1 MSTIRVNGAER
12 ALDVAT
18 VAELLATVGVAAGA
32 RGVAVARNGAVV
44 KAADWD
50 ATALAPGD
58 TIEIIRAR
66 QGG

>member
-18 VAELLATVGVAAGA
+18 VAALLAAIGIAPGT
-32 RGVAVARNGAVV
+32 RGLAVARNGAVV

-58 TIEIIRAR
+58 TIEIVRAR

>member
-18 VAELLATVGVAAGA
+18 VAALLAAIGIASGT
-32 RGVAVARNGAVV
+32 RGVAVARNGVVV
-44 KAADWD
+44 KGADWA

-58 TIEIIRAR
+58 AIEIIRAR

>member
-18 VAELLATVGVAAGA
+18 IAELLTALGVASGT

-44 KAADWD
+44 KGVDWA
-50 ATALAPGD
+50 ATALMPGD
-58 TIEIIRAR
+58 AIEIIRAR

>member
-1 MSTIRVNGAER
+1 MSTIRVNGTER

-18 VAELLATVGVAAGA
+18 VAELLAALGIVAGA

-44 KAADWD
+44 KGVDWG

-58 TIEIIRAR
+58 AIEIIRAR

>member
-12 ALDVAT
+12 ALEAAT
-18 VAELLATVGVAAGA
+18 VAELLAAIGVAAGT

-44 KAADWD
+44 RAVDWGT
-50 ATALAPGD
+50 TALVPGD
-58 TIEIIRAR
+58 AIEIIRAR